1 MNTAITVM
9 ITDDHSMIREGL
21 KNLEIME
28 NPPRNTHILI
38 FPRVNFLSQDEL
50 FLKWGTFFHKVNFP
64 RSL

>member
-1 MNTAITVM
+1 
-9 ITDDHSMIREGL
+9 
-21 KNLEIME
+21 ME